1 MGPGSPPEHPPAT
14 PTLAL
19 KLTLLPLLALALLA
33 SRGSA
38 DTITGTVLAPNG
50 APMPGV
56 NIDAIRLSNGNNIT
70 VDNDG
75 TNGAGQFTS
84 TLPADVYDL
93 WFFPPAPPTT
103 SHVTYV
109 MRNVV
114 VSGTKNLG
122 TIQLQAGVFLSG
134 TIRTTGGTPV
144 SSLDLRVTDNVTGFE
159 VPLMGNTTNAF
170 GNFQVAVPK
179 NSIEVFFDGGSAQP
193 AFVLVSQTH
202 TLAPTV
208 DTNMGTI
215 TMQPGYIVSG
225 HVQRASNGLAVAGV
239 DIDVK
244 NTITGASLLLNND
257 NTNSL
262 GNFSLILGAGTYD
275 VDFAAPNALRL
286 AGKRV
291 ASLAVNANTT
301 VPTVALDAGALVSGI
316 VKSFDNVIQV
326 NADVDVYRQ
335 ATGEIVPSFA
345 DNTSATGAYAVVVPI
360 GTVEIAFR
368 PPSYTVP
375 LASDVRSNQV
385 VTADTTINAFLPACA
400 AANHYGAGLAG
411 TGGFVPNLA
420 TSGGTNRVG
429 NPNFAIA
436 VSNGRGGAT
445 AVLVISGQSRSI
457 PLLGGTLLVN
467 TNPALSVKIP
477 LVLNGTSGVGG
488 AGFKSVPAQLPTSL
502 ANLDAYCQIAVR
514 DLNAPQGWAF
524 SDGLHFDICP

>member
-1 MGPGSPPEHPPAT
+1 
-14 PTLAL
+14 
-19 KLTLLPLLALALLA
+19 
-33 SRGSA
+33 
-38 DTITGTVLAPNG
+38 
-50 APMPGV
+50 MPGV
-56 NIDAIRLSNGNNIT
+56 NIDAIRLSNGNNID
-70 VDNDG
+70 VENDG
-75 TNGAGQFTS
+75 TNGAGQFTA
-84 TLPADVYDL
+84 TLPGDVYDL
-93 WFFPPAPPTT
+93 WFFPPAPPAT
-103 SHVTYV
+103 SHVTFV

-170 GNFQVAVPK
+170 GTFQVAVPK
-179 NSIEVFFDGGSAQP
+179 NSIDVFFDGGSAQP

-215 TMQPGYIVSG
+215 TMQPGFIVSG
-225 HVQRASNGLAVAGV
+225 HVQRSSNGLAVSGV

-244 NTITGASLLLNND
+244 NTVTGDSLVLNND

-262 GNFSLILGAGTYD
+262 GNFSLIVGAGTYD
-275 VDFAAPNALRL
+275 LDFAAPNTLRL

-291 ASLAVNANTT
+291 AELSVNANTV

-316 VKSFDNVIQV
+316 VKSFDNVVKV

-345 DNTSATGAYAVVVPI
+345 DNTSATGAYSVVVPL

-368 PPSYTVP
+368 PPSYSVP
-375 LASDVRSNQV
+375 LGSDVHSNV
-385 VTADTTINAFLPACA
+385 LVTVDTTLNAFLPSCPAP
-400 AANHYGAGLAG
+400 NHYGTGLAG

-420 TSGGTNRVG
+420 TSGGTTRVG
-429 NPNFAIA
+429 NPGFGVAIA
-436 VSNGRGGAT
+436 NGRGGAT
-445 AVLVISGQSRSI
+445 GILVFSAQSRSV
-457 PLLGGTLLVN
+457 PLFGGTLLVN
-467 TNPALSVKIP
+467 TSPALSVKIP
-477 LVLNGTSGVGG
+477 VVLNGTAGVGG
-488 AGFKSVPAQLPTSL
+488 AGFKLVPASLPASV
-502 ANLDAYCQIAVR
+502 ANVNTYCQVALR
-514 DLNAPQGWAF
+514 DVDAPQGWSF
-524 SDGLHFDICP
+524 SDGLQFLVCP